1 MFRRLRG
8 LFIITRALL
17 PFLVVI
23 GLALA
28 TWAMTRA
35 VVDSTVEYGDRMAA
49 ELDAVKV
56 ALDEAND
63 GLEAIGGFV
72 LATASAADQLVGRV
86 ADIPT
91 SLDVPL
97 PRVAIPDFRIP
108 VVNQTIALPDFELGD
123 GLLSIPV
130 PGIAPIQAL
139 ANDLVDAGQTV
150 TEPITKAAALADVPP
165 HLEVAAEETVAY
177 ANDVRRTMQ
186 RWLVLMFLVLLTAG
200 IVWLIAAMR
209 PIVSEL
215 SRGWSMLRGR
225 PAAERSIRSLEDR
238 VRALELQLA
247 GR

>member
-97 PRVAIPDFRIP
+97 PRVAIPD
-108 VVNQTIALPDFELGD
+108 
-123 GLLSIPV
+123 LS
-130 PGIAPIQAL
+130 
-139 ANDLVDAGQTV
+139 
-150 TEPITKAAALADVPP
+150 
-165 HLEVAAEETVAY
+165 
-177 ANDVRRTMQ
+177 
-186 RWLVLMFLVLLTAG
+186 
-200 IVWLIAAMR
+200 LIH
-209 PIVSEL
+209 I
-215 SRGWSMLRGR
+215 
-225 PAAERSIRSLEDR
+225 
-238 VRALELQLA
+238 
-247 GR
+247 